1 MDLTA
6 TPPPGKAWVTVEL
19 DTADWDSGNFETEDL
34 LDNVVHEEHGIDP
47 EEEDPSDKCN
57 RLLGEAEIEFRLG
70 ATTYPFGDP
79 ATTGQHLSKGSTL
92 LAEALKVLREE
103 L

>member
-34 LDNVVHEEHGIDP
+34 LDNVVNEEHGPSP
-47 EEEDPSDKCN
+47 EEAADKAN
-57 RLLGEAEIEFRLG
+57 RLLETAERELREAARGFQSYQPIG
-70 ATTYPFGDP
+70 
-79 ATTGQHLSKGSTL
+79 TGVTELADACGRM
-92 LAEALKVLREE
+92 AEALAALREA